1 LFVHNFLNSYR
12 ADFRLSRPFLIIATA
27 LLVVLLFA
35 GRSEGTPV
43 KGPHST
49 LELALLRNGGDCP
62 GLWAATSPPRDVALA
77 ARCSNE

>member
-49 LELALLRNGGDCP
+49 LELALLRNGGDLP
-62 GLWAATSPPRDVALA
+62 WLVGSYFSTSGRALA